1 MTTIVESTELR
12 NTYATIA
19 KNVRGGK
26 TMAIITKRGRPD
38 LALIDLDY
46 LEDLLEAQDTEFL
59 ATLEAA
65 AKEKT
70 YTLEEVFSNLE
81 D

>member
-1 MTTIVESTELR
+1 
-12 NTYATIA
+12 
-19 KNVRGGK
+19 
-26 TMAIITKRGRPD
+26 MAIITKRGRPD

-46 LEDLLEAQDTEFL
+46 LEDLLESQDTEFL
-59 ATLEAA
+59 ATLKKA
-65 AKEKT
+65 AKDKT